1 VPAAAGWLEE
11 PDRRAREPLD
21 VSEAVDLEHRISLLE
36 GVWLFS
42 ACNDDEIER
51 IAAMAEPRSVDAGT
65 EVTREGEP
73 GVEFF
78 VIVEGDAIAT
88 VDGDEVGRI
97 AAGGFFGEMAL
108 IDGGERVATV
118 TAVNPM
124 KMLVLGRH
132 EFNEM
137 LEIAMPSVAPKLL
150 AVVGERMRALE
161 QHAGTNSTLGL

>member
-1 VPAAAGWLEE
+1 
-11 PDRRAREPLD
+11 
-21 VSEAVDLEHRISLLE
+21 VSSGVDLAQRVDLLR

-42 ACNDDEIER
+42 ACDEDELER
-51 IAAMAEPRSVDAGT
+51 IAVMAEPREFAEGT

-78 VIVEGDAIAT
+78 VVVEGDAVAT
-88 VDGDEVGRI
+88 VEGDEVGRI
-97 AAGGFFGEMAL
+97 GPGGFFGEMAL

-118 TAVNPM
+118 VAAHPLRV
-124 KMLVLGRH
+124 LVLGRH

-150 AVVGERMRALE
+150 AVVGARMRTIE
-161 QHAGTNSTLGL
+161 RHAGIESTLGL

>member
-1 VPAAAGWLEE
+1 VSSTVELEQRVE
-11 PDRRAREPLD
+11 
-21 VSEAVDLEHRISLLE
+21 LLR

-42 ACNDDEIER
+42 ACNEDELER
-51 IAAMAEPRSVDAGT
+51 IAVMSEPREFPAGT
-65 EVTREGEP
+65 EMTREGEP

-78 VIVEGDAIAT
+78 VVVEGDAVAT

-97 AAGGFFGEMAL
+97 GPGGFFGEMAL

-118 TAVNPM
+118 VAEHPLRV
-124 KMLVLGRH
+124 LVLGRH

-150 AVVGERMRALE
+150 AVVGARMRTIE
-161 QHAGTNSTLGL
+161 RHAGIDSTLGL